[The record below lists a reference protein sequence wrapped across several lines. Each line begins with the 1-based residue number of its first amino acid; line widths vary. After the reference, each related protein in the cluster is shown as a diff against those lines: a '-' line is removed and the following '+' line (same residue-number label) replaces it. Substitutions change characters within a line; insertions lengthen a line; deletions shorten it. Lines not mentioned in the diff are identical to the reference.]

1 MRHEILVWRRWAVAY
16 AVVAAVALVMLLF
29 VVACGPVPTPHPPVD
44 HTAAWTITCRTV
56 VQEIRQREATEAEA
70 LACVAVARRG
80 GQVED
85 LRAWANA
92 LPPEPEPDVPP
103 PPVLAPLAADGRIFT
118 QAGQP
123 WRWKGVTAFGQLDR
137 FARGKDIGGFL
148 SDFKGFNLLRV
159 FCYVDWRTPQGVVIG
174 WDAPSPDT
182 VIAFAA
188 RVAQDGFYV
197 ELVLLT
203 DDNPARIEPA
213 RQLVEALKA
222 ARPPNVVF
230 EIGNE
235 PTTHKSINTRA
246 LKTTLDASGFLY
258 SSGNYENSN
267 LFFGSYLTAH
277 TRRTRDWPRRAHD
290 LLEFWVGGGPND
302 PNDPAHKVPAVA
314 DEPGKIADGGRDPRD
329 WLAYFGASS
338 LMGAGATYHAENTKY
353 SHHRVIDNQ
362 IVETDGRPDAGERT
376 FAAVALQGLNAFPAD
391 APRGNYRRIVEPG
404 QSNDART
411 YVIGSYMVRCQQI
424 GTTAP
429 ESGWTALDTDGIL
442 FTR

>member
-1 MRHEILVWRRWAVAY
+1 MS
-16 AVVAAVALVMLLF
+16 
-29 VVACGPVPTPHPPVD
+29 
-44 HTAAWTITCRTV
+44 
-56 VQEIRQREATEAEA
+56 
-70 LACVAVARRG
+70 
-80 GQVED
+80 
-85 LRAWANA
+85 RA
-92 LPPEPEPDVPP
+92 
-103 PPVLAPLAADGRIFT
+103 
-118 QAGQP
+118 
-123 WRWKGVTAFGQLDR
+123 
-137 FARGKDIGGFL
+137 
-148 SDFKGFNLLRV
+148 
-159 FCYVDWRTPQGVVIG
+159 
-174 WDAPSPDT
+174 
-182 VIAFAA
+182 
-188 RVAQDGFYV
+188 AQDGFYV

-203 DDNPARIEPA
+203 DADPARIEPA

-235 PTTHKSINTRA
+235 PGTHKSWPPNSPNPRITRIDTRA
-246 LKTTLDASGFLY
+246 LKATLDASGFLY
-258 SSGNYENSN
+258 SSGDYENSN

-277 TRRTRDWPRRAHD
+277 TGRTRDWPRRAHD

-302 PNDPAHKVPAVA
+302 PSDPAHKVPAVA
-314 DEPGKIADGGRDPRD
+314 DEPGKIADGGRDPRE

-411 YVIGSYMVRCQQI
+411 YVIGSYMVRCQQR
-424 GTTAP
+424 GTAAP